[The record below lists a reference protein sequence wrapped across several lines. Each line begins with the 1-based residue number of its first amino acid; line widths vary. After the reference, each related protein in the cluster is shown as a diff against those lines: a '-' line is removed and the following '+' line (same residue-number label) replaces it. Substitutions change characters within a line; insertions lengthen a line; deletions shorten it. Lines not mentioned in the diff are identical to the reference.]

1 MLTKKNNS
9 DNLLKIAV
17 KIEFA
22 NASNNL
28 NTTMFLRYYLL
39 LKNKILRISLNNMNL
54 LIKIKETDFTNENFD
69 FNLTCKYYNTIKK
82 RKNIV

>member
-1 MLTKKNNS
+1 M
-9 DNLLKIAV
+9 KIAV

-54 LIKIKETDFTNENFD
+54 LIKIKETDFTNENVD
-69 FNLTCKYYNTIKK
+69 FNLICKYYNTIKK
-82 RKNIV
+82 RKNIVW